1 MWEEEEETG
10 RWVLEAL
17 LARRRFERQKKTLFE
32 LDGLPSQIKKLSA
45 LSITAG
51 IFKQAGDGC
60 VQGSGGIIAIEVSN
74 ERERTHRKWISGIIA
89 IEVSNEREKTHRR
102 LRGNEDSDE
111 KVQWASGSRRERA
124 GS

>member
-1 MWEEEEETG
+1 M
-10 RWVLEAL
+10 
-17 LARRRFERQKKTLFE
+17 
-32 LDGLPSQIKKLSA
+32 
-45 LSITAG
+45 
-51 IFKQAGDGC
+51 
-60 VQGSGGIIAIEVSN
+60 QGSGGIIAIEVSN

-102 LRGNEDSDE
+102 LRGNEDRDE